1 MYVARCDKVFK
12 EEVEVLQDKRE
23 LFFRGIFTKK
33 YIKMHSIVKLVDTS
47 DFEYGEIRPVTASAF
62 DSVDPKRW
70 DKRLKQTSPR
80 AEDFGIDKDRKLYM
94 YHGGDWISMETIER
108 MDEHGNI
115 LFDKGAY

>member
-1 MYVARCDKVFK
+1 MEQSLFENENGNFAKP
-12 EEVEVLQDKRE
+12 VL
-23 LFFRGIFTKK
+23 GVVPSTKAL
-33 YIKMHSIVKLVDTS
+33 SIVGS
-47 DFEYGEIRPVTASAF
+47 SRNNGERE
-62 DSVDPKRW
+62 
-70 DKRLKQTSPR
+70 